1 MRVIFTMIPDFRL
14 VVLVKLINL
23 VTDALFLC
31 LNAKIIKLE
40 YIIFSLNIISE
51 KLLAIFPMNTGFLD
65 DFSNEVIGYYIGLI
79 GVYFAV
85 LIVVIQMYKGRRYLG
100 EEISR
105 SILFGSKNANFS
117 IIALTWILNI
127 VFILF
132 TFVFQ
137 AINLIPLVFLAFIAY
152 FVYMAYWVLKY
163 INTMISDDY
172 KKTIENKLLNRIAEE
187 NPYELSK
194 DIKFNNNEEL
204 EEILDFF
211 IDNVTSDEFV
221 KQNKNFIELFRYIS
235 KNIYFEK
242 SYIVI
247 LFKKINKFDD
257 SYIYRTNYISLKLNH
272 SKLAAFIKNNL
283 DEKNFDFYHEGILK
297 ILGNQVHLTEIY
309 SEYYST
315 MFYEYLS
322 AIFKNQNLS
331 DDNKNLISRELHFLL
346 KEIQKSS
353 NNDLLKIKYY
363 IDYMRAIILLDI
375 VENINAMAVVF
386 CESENSIMLYVI
398 IITCIIL
405 YFEDKKNYASKYKYF
420 LLYCVDAIDNEK
432 FLFYLKELEHYII
445 HWNEN
450 INVFTLSADMKI
462 ENKIEVMTQYIF
474 IKKYLTSRRLSISD
488 INLFKKLNN
497 DNLKNELNKVA
508 DFFEIDEIT
517 DEKLTEYERVIEKF
531 EKNINKLVK

>member
-40 YIIFSLNIISE
+40 YIIFSLNIISK

-100 EEISR
+100 KEISR
-105 SILFGSKNANFS
+105 SILFGSRNAVFS

-132 TFVFQ
+132 TFFFQ

-272 SKLAAFIKNNL
+272 GKLAAFIKNNL

-297 ILGNQVHLTEIY
+297 ILENQIHLTEIY

-346 KEIQKSS
+346 KEIQKS
-353 NNDLLKIKYY
+353 NNKDLLKIKYY

-375 VENINAMAVVF
+375 VENINAMSVVF
-386 CESENSIMLYVI
+386 CESKNSIMPYVI

-420 LLYCVDAIDNEK
+420 LLDSVDAIDNEK
-432 FLFYLKELEHYII
+432 FLFYLKELEPYII

-450 INVFTLSADMKI
+450 INAFTLSADMKI
-462 ENKIEVMTQYIF
+462 ENKIEMMTQYIF
-474 IKKYLTSRRLSISD
+474 VEKYLTYRRLSISD

-497 DNLKNELNKVA
+497 DNLINDLNEVSIFL
-508 DFFEIDEIT
+508 DMDEVK
-517 DEKLTEYERVIEKF
+517 DEELTEYERAIEKF

>member
-1 MRVIFTMIPDFRL
+1 MVPPFVTIHNLELI
-14 VVLVKLINL
+14 VLVKLINFIL
-23 VTDALFLC
+23 YIVCLC
-31 LNAKIIKLE
+31 LKVKIINLE
-40 YIIFSLNIISE
+40 YTMYNIAVIVDELQFLLPKNSKFLESFSS
-51 KLLAIFPMNTGFLD
+51 
-65 DFSNEVIGYYIGLI
+65 EVIGYYISLI
-79 GVYFAV
+79 GVYFAI
-85 LIVVIQMYKGRRYLG
+85 LIVVVQMYKDKKYLG
-100 EEISR
+100 QLISR
-105 SILFGSKNANFS
+105 NILFGTKNDKCS
-117 IIALTWILNI
+117 IVALIWIFNIALIIFTLCLQIANLCLWLI
-127 VFILF
+127 FIL
-132 TFVFQ
+132 
-137 AINLIPLVFLAFIAY
+137 FIAY
-152 FVYMAYWVLKY
+152 FIYMAYWVLKY

-172 KKTIENKLLNRIAEE
+172 KKTIENRLLNRITEE

-194 DIKFNNNEEL
+194 DIKFNNSEEL

-211 IDNVTSDEFV
+211 IDKVTSDKFV
-221 KQNKNFIELFRYIS
+221 KQNKNFIELFTYIS

-257 SYIYRTNYISLKLNH
+257 NYIYRTNYISLKLNH
-272 SKLAAFIKNNL
+272 GKLAAFIKNNL

-297 ILGNQVHLTEIY
+297 ILENQVHLTEIY

-331 DDNKNLISRELHFLL
+331 NDNKNLISRKLHFLL
-346 KEIQKSS
+346 KEIQKSN

-386 CESENSIMLYVI
+386 CESENSIMPYVI

-405 YFEDKKNYASKYKYF
+405 YFEDKKNYASKYECF
-420 LLYCVDAIDNEK
+420 LLDCVDAIENEK

-450 INVFTLSADMKI
+450 INIFTLSADMKI

-517 DEKLTEYERVIEKF
+517 FDNFNEYKRAIEAYDEKI
-531 EKNINKLVK
+531 

>member
-1 MRVIFTMIPDFRL
+1 MIPDFRL

-23 VTDALFLC
+23 ITDALFLC

-40 YIIFSLNIISE
+40 YIMFNLNIISE

-65 DFSNEVIGYYIGLI
+65 DFSNEVVGYYISLI

-100 EEISR
+100 EGISR

-127 VFILF
+127 VFILV

-137 AINLIPLVFLAFIAY
+137 VINFMPLVFLAFIAY
-152 FVYMAYWVLKY
+152 FIYMAYWVLKY

-172 KKTIENKLLNRIAEE
+172 KKTIENRLLNRITEE

-211 IDNVTSDEFV
+211 IDNATSDEFV

-235 KNIYFEK
+235 KNMYFEK

-272 SKLAAFIKNNL
+272 GKLAAFIKNNL

-297 ILGNQVHLTEIY
+297 ILENQIHLTEIY

-346 KEIQKSS
+346 KEIQKS
-353 NNDLLKIKYY
+353 NNKDLLKIKYY

-375 VENINAMAVVF
+375 VENINAMSVVF
-386 CESENSIMLYVI
+386 CESKNSIMPYVI

-420 LLYCVDAIDNEK
+420 LLDSVDAIDKEK
-432 FLFYLKELEHYII
+432 FLFYLKELEPYII

-462 ENKIEVMTQYIF
+462 ENKIEMMTQYIF

>member
-1 MRVIFTMIPDFRL
+1 MIPDFRL

-23 VTDALFLC
+23 ITDALFLC

-40 YIIFSLNIISE
+40 YIMFNLNIISE

-65 DFSNEVIGYYIGLI
+65 DFSSEVIGYYIGLI

-137 AINLIPLVFLAFIAY
+137 VINLMPLVFLAFIAY
-152 FVYMAYWVLKY
+152 FIYMAYWVLKY

-172 KKTIENKLLNRIAEE
+172 KKTIENRLLNRITEE

-204 EEILDFF
+204 EKILDFF

-272 SKLAAFIKNNL
+272 GKLAAFIKNNL
-283 DEKNFDFYHEGILK
+283 DEKNFEFYHEGILK
-297 ILGNQVHLTEIY
+297 ILENQIHLTEVY

-346 KEIQKSS
+346 KEIQKS
-353 NNDLLKIKYY
+353 NNKDLLKIKYY

-375 VENINAMAVVF
+375 VENINAMSVVF
-386 CESENSIMLYVI
+386 CESKNSIMPYVI

-420 LLYCVDAIDNEK
+420 LLDSVYAIDNEK
-432 FLFYLKELEHYII
+432 FLFYLKELEPYII

-450 INVFTLSADMKI
+450 INVLTLSADMKI
-462 ENKIEVMTQYIF
+462 ENKIEMMTQYIF
-474 IKKYLTSRRLSISD
+474 VEKYLTSRRLSISD

-497 DNLKNELNKVA
+497 DNLINDLNEVSIFLDMDEVKNE
-508 DFFEIDEIT
+508 E
-517 DEKLTEYERVIEKF
+517 LTEYERAIEKF

>member
-1 MRVIFTMIPDFRL
+1 MVPPFVTIHNLELI
-14 VVLVKLINL
+14 VLVKLINFIL
-23 VTDALFLC
+23 YIVCLC
-31 LNAKIIKLE
+31 LKVKIINWEYTMYNIAVIVDELQFLLPKNSKFLE
-40 YIIFSLNIISE
+40 SFSS
-51 KLLAIFPMNTGFLD
+51 
-65 DFSNEVIGYYIGLI
+65 EVIGYYISLI
-79 GVYFAV
+79 GVYFAI
-85 LIVVIQMYKGRRYLG
+85 LIVVVQMYKDKKYLG
-100 EEISR
+100 QLISR
-105 SILFGSKNANFS
+105 NILFGTKNDKCS
-117 IIALTWILNI
+117 IVALIWILNI
-127 VFILF
+127 ALIIFTLCLQIANLCLWLIFIL
-132 TFVFQ
+132 
-137 AINLIPLVFLAFIAY
+137 FIAY
-152 FVYMAYWVLKY
+152 FIYMAYWVLKY
-163 INTMISDDY
+163 INIMISNDY
-172 KKTIENKLLNRIAEE
+172 KKTIENRLLNRITEE

-211 IDNVTSDEFV
+211 IDKVTSDEFV
-221 KQNKNFIELFRYIS
+221 KQNKNFIELFTYIS

-257 SYIYRTNYISLKLNH
+257 SYIYRTNYINLKLNH
-272 SKLAAFIKNNL
+272 GKLAAFIKNNL

-297 ILGNQVHLTEIY
+297 ILENQIHLTEIY

-331 DDNKNLISRELHFLL
+331 DNNKNLISRKLHFLL
-346 KEIQKSS
+346 KEMQKS
-353 NNDLLKIKYY
+353 NNKNLLKIKYY

-375 VENINAMAVVF
+375 VENINAMSVVF
-386 CESENSIMLYVI
+386 CESKNSIIPYVI

-405 YFEDKKNYASKYKYF
+405 YFEDKKNYASKYKYS
-420 LLYCVDAIDNEK
+420 LLDSVDAIDNEK

-474 IKKYLTSRRLSISD
+474 IEKYLTSRRLGISD

-508 DFFEIDEIT
+508 DFFETNKIT
-517 DEKLTEYERVIEKF
+517 FNNFNEYRSAIEAYDEKI
-531 EKNINKLVK
+531 

>member
-40 YIIFSLNIISE
+40 YIIFSLNIITE
-51 KLLAIFPMNTGFLD
+51 KLLAIFPMNTRFLD

-105 SILFGSKNANFS
+105 SILFGSKNAVFF

-137 AINLIPLVFLAFIAY
+137 AINLIPLVFLAFIVY

-172 KKTIENKLLNRIAEE
+172 KKTIENKLLNRITEE

-272 SKLAAFIKNNL
+272 GKLAAFIKNNL

-297 ILGNQVHLTEIY
+297 ILENQIHLTEIY

-346 KEIQKSS
+346 KEIQKS
-353 NNDLLKIKYY
+353 NNKDLLKIKYY

-375 VENINAMAVVF
+375 VENINAMSVVF
-386 CESENSIMLYVI
+386 CESKNSIMPYVI

-420 LLYCVDAIDNEK
+420 LLDSVDAIDNEK
-432 FLFYLKELEHYII
+432 FLFYLKELKPYII

-462 ENKIEVMTQYIF
+462 ENKIEMMTQYIF
-474 IKKYLTSRRLSISD
+474 VEKYLTYRRLSISD

-497 DNLKNELNKVA
+497 DNLINDLNEVSIFL
-508 DFFEIDEIT
+508 DMDEVK
-517 DEKLTEYERVIEKF
+517 DEELTEYERAIEKF

>member
-23 VTDALFLC
+23 ITDALFLC

-40 YIIFSLNIISE
+40 YIMFNLNIISE

-65 DFSNEVIGYYIGLI
+65 DFSNEVVGYYISLI

-100 EEISR
+100 EGISR

-127 VFILF
+127 VFILV

-137 AINLIPLVFLAFIAY
+137 VINFMPLVFLAFIAY
-152 FVYMAYWVLKY
+152 FIYMAYWVLKY

-172 KKTIENKLLNRIAEE
+172 KKTIENRLLNRITEE

-211 IDNVTSDEFV
+211 IDNATSDEFV
-221 KQNKNFIELFRYIS
+221 KQNKNFIELFIYIS
-235 KNIYFEK
+235 KNMYFEK

-272 SKLAAFIKNNL
+272 GKLAAFIKNNL

-297 ILGNQVHLTEIY
+297 ILENQIHLTEIY

-346 KEIQKSS
+346 KEIQKS
-353 NNDLLKIKYY
+353 NNKDLLKIKYY

-375 VENINAMAVVF
+375 VENINAMSVVF
-386 CESENSIMLYVI
+386 CESKNSIMPYVI

-420 LLYCVDAIDNEK
+420 LLDSVDAIDKEK
-432 FLFYLKELEHYII
+432 FLFYLKELEPYII

-462 ENKIEVMTQYIF
+462 ENKIEMMTQYIF

>member
-1 MRVIFTMIPDFRL
+1 MKVIFTMIPDFRL

-65 DFSNEVIGYYIGLI
+65 DFSNEVVGYYISLI

-100 EEISR
+100 EGISR

-127 VFILF
+127 VFILV

-137 AINLIPLVFLAFIAY
+137 VINFMPLVFLAFIAY
-152 FVYMAYWVLKY
+152 FIYMAYWVLKY

-172 KKTIENKLLNRIAEE
+172 KKTIENRLLNRITEE

-211 IDNVTSDEFV
+211 IDNATSDEFV

-235 KNIYFEK
+235 KNMYFEK

-272 SKLAAFIKNNL
+272 GKLAAFIKNNL

-297 ILGNQVHLTEIY
+297 ILENQIHLTEIY

-346 KEIQKSS
+346 KEIQKS
-353 NNDLLKIKYY
+353 NNKDLLKIKYY

-375 VENINAMAVVF
+375 VENINAMSVVF
-386 CESENSIMLYVI
+386 CESKNSIMPYVI

-420 LLYCVDAIDNEK
+420 LLDSVDAIDKEK
-432 FLFYLKELEHYII
+432 FLFYLKELEPYII

-462 ENKIEVMTQYIF
+462 ENKIEMMTQYIF

>member
-23 VTDALFLC
+23 ITDALFLC

-40 YIIFSLNIISE
+40 YIMFNLNIISE

-65 DFSNEVIGYYIGLI
+65 DFSNEVVGYYISLI

-100 EEISR
+100 EGISR

-127 VFILF
+127 VFILV

-137 AINLIPLVFLAFIAY
+137 VINFMPLVFLAFIAY
-152 FVYMAYWVLKY
+152 FIYMAYWVLKY

-172 KKTIENKLLNRIAEE
+172 KKTIENRLLNRITEE

-211 IDNVTSDEFV
+211 IDNATSDEFV

-235 KNIYFEK
+235 KNMYFEK

-272 SKLAAFIKNNL
+272 GKLAAFIKNNL

-297 ILGNQVHLTEIY
+297 ILENQIHLTEI
-309 SEYYST
+309 
-315 MFYEYLS
+315 
-322 AIFKNQNLS
+322 
-331 DDNKNLISRELHFLL
+331 
-346 KEIQKSS
+346 
-353 NNDLLKIKYY
+353 
-363 IDYMRAIILLDI
+363 
-375 VENINAMAVVF
+375 
-386 CESENSIMLYVI
+386 
-398 IITCIIL
+398 
-405 YFEDKKNYASKYKYF
+405 
-420 LLYCVDAIDNEK
+420 
-432 FLFYLKELEHYII
+432 
-445 HWNEN
+445 
-450 INVFTLSADMKI
+450 
-462 ENKIEVMTQYIF
+462 
-474 IKKYLTSRRLSISD
+474 
-488 INLFKKLNN
+488 
-497 DNLKNELNKVA
+497 
-508 DFFEIDEIT
+508 
-517 DEKLTEYERVIEKF
+517 
-531 EKNINKLVK
+531 